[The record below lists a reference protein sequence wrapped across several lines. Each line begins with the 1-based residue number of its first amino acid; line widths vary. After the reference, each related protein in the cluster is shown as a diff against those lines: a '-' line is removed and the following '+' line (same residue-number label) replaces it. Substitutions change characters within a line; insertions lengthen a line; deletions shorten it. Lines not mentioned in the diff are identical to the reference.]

1 VKARTNHRKH
11 GITFE
16 NAMHVFDDPRALFKP
31 ERTGETG
38 EQRWQALGL
47 AGGVALLLVAYVL
60 REEGADEI
68 IRLIPARRATRT
80 EGDRYEEARAQD
92 AG

>member
-1 VKARTNHRKH
+1 
-11 GITFE
+11 
-16 NAMHVFDDPRALFKP
+16 MHVFDDPWALFKP
-31 ERTGETG
+31 ERTGEEG

-47 AGGVALLLVAYVL
+47 AGAVALLLVAYVL

-68 IRLIPARRATRT
+68 IRLISARRATRT
-80 EGDRYEEARAQD
+80 EGERYEEARAQD